1 MNSKAPNPTNG
12 PRYDARNPADKAK
25 RAGDHEAEAAAAR
38 RDLERVGEQSEVLG
52 TSSFARV
59 AGRARDHMLGAD
71 APDQEDWAEVWGRRI
86 GRTLG
91 LLFAAYLVWWLLT
104 FLTRGA

>member
-1 MNSKAPNPTNG
+1 MNSQPSDDRPEEH
-12 PRYDARNPADKAK
+12 KAK
-25 RAGDHEAEAAAAR
+25 RAGDHDAEAAAAL

-71 APDQEDWAEVWGRRI
+71 AHDQDDRAEVWGRRV

-91 LLFAAYLVWWLLT
+91 VAFAAYLVWWLVT
-104 FLTRGA
+104 FLARGG